1 MRGYKWAVA
10 VVAAA
15 ASISAPAASA
25 STTVGT
31 LSVDGS
37 GTVFVAPDVAD
48 LSVTVGRSAAS
59 SPAALSAANSTTD
72 AVVRAIRATGVPASG
87 IQTEGVSI
95 ASRIVRVGNDKHR
108 ERQWTASE
116 SIDIHV
122 TNLKIVG
129 SVIDGATKA
138 GASTVSGPT
147 FSFSDPSAGKVA
159 ATRAAIADARRRAD
173 DAAAALGYRV
183 TGVRSVQ
190 LDPQGPV
197 EPFARAAPSANTA
210 PSTPTTVHPGT
221 QEVDAE
227 VEIVYTISRA

>member
-10 VVAAA
+10 VVATA

-25 STTVGT
+25 GTIGST

-37 GTVFVAPDVAD
+37 GSVFVAPDVAD
-48 LSVTVGRSAAS
+48 LSVSVARSAVNS
-59 SPAALSAANSTTD
+59 REALSAANSTTD
-72 AVVRAIRATGVPASG
+72 RVVRAIRAIGVPAG
-87 IQTEGVSI
+87 AIQTEGVSI

-108 ERQWTASE
+108 ERRWTASE
-116 SIDIHV
+116 AIDIHV
-122 TNLKIVG
+122 TNLKVVG
-129 SVIDGATKA
+129 SVIDGGTKA
-138 GASTVSGPT
+138 GASTVNGPT

-190 LDPQGPV
+190 IDPQSPV
-197 EPFARAAPSANTA
+197 QPFARAATSASTA
-210 PSTPTTVHPGT
+210 PSPPTTVHPGT

>member
-10 VVAAA
+10 VVATA

-25 STTVGT
+25 STVGST

-37 GTVFVAPDVAD
+37 GSVFVAPNVAD
-48 LSVTVGRSAAS
+48 LSVSVARSAVNS
-59 SPAALSAANSTTD
+59 RAALSAANSTTD
-72 AVVRAIRATGVPASG
+72 RVVGAIRAVGVPASA

-95 ASRIVRVGNDKHR
+95 ASRIVRVGHDKHR
-108 ERQWTASE
+108 ERRWTASE

-122 TNLKIVG
+122 TNLNIVG
-129 SVIDGATKA
+129 SVIDGATNA
-138 GASTVSGPT
+138 GAATVNGPT

-190 LDPQGPV
+190 IDPQGPV
-197 EPFARAAPSANTA
+197 QPFARAAPSAGA
-210 PSTPTTVHPGT
+210 SPSTPTTVHPGT

-227 VEIVYTISRA
+227 VEVVYTISRA

>member
-1 MRGYKWAVA
+1 MRGYTWAVA
-10 VVAAA
+10 VVATA

-25 STTVGT
+25 STIGST

-37 GTVFVAPDVAD
+37 GSVFVAPDVAD
-48 LSVTVGRSAAS
+48 LSVSVAHSAVNS
-59 SPAALSAANSTTD
+59 REALSAANSTTD
-72 AVVRAIRATGVPASG
+72 RVVRAIRAIGVPAG
-87 IQTEGVSI
+87 AIQTEGVSI
-95 ASRIVRVGNDKHR
+95 ASRIVRVGKDKHR
-108 ERQWTASE
+108 ERRWTASE

-138 GASTVSGPT
+138 GASTVDGPT

-190 LDPQGPV
+190 IDPQSPA
-197 EPFARAAPSANTA
+197 EPFARSTPSASTA
-210 PSTPTTVHPGT
+210 PSPPTTVHPGT

>member
-10 VVAAA
+10 VVATA

-25 STTVGT
+25 STIGST

-37 GTVFVAPDVAD
+37 GSVFVAPDVAD
-48 LSVTVGRSAAS
+48 LSVSVARSAANS
-59 SPAALSAANSTTD
+59 REALSAANSTTD
-72 AVVRAIRATGVPASG
+72 RVGGAIRAIGVPAG
-87 IQTEGVSI
+87 AIQTEGVSI

-108 ERQWTASE
+108 ERRWTASE

-138 GASTVSGPT
+138 GASTVDGPT

-190 LDPQGPV
+190 IDPQSPV
-197 EPFARAAPSANTA
+197 QPFARAAPSASAA
-210 PSTPTTVHPGT
+210 PSPPTTVHPGT